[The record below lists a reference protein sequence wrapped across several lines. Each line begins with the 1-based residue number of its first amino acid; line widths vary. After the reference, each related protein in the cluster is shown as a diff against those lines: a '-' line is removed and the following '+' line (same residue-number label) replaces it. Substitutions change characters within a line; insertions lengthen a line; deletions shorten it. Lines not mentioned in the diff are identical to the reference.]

1 MAPSQKRE
9 NALLDKPKQLEPQTF
24 KNSLRLWQARWK
36 AEKASHAEPPSEPV
50 LTSTTSSQD

>member
-9 NALLDKPKQLEPQTF
+9 SALLDKPKQLEPATF

-36 AEKASHAEPPSEPV
+36 AEKASQVELPREPV
-50 LTSTTSSQD
+50 LNSTASSEE